1 MGCGMKAPWNAAAT
15 VLKHTAVV
23 APEITMVVNRHAP
36 REVGAVI
43 EKDGPASPA
52 RRPRTETPPPAAK
65 HSDRDS
71 GSESKSYSQHDAGR
85 RRQQNVAGIGAKHR
99 PPDGPG
105 IVVGNVNHG
114 RIDRENLNHAA
125 LCNHALLRRRHQPI
139 ILLRLQP
146 HGLDSVHSV
155 AWLVVIGVTELGRP
169 SRISRQI
176 IEDGGKCCEAFDGR
190 VPRHA
195 VRRGRALIRGQ
206 THVLVQP
213 GIRCGN
219 LVRIRGSGQYLGHQ
233 RVRIERDGGHELIQL
248 IRVQFDVRAPGR
260 LRVDIQ
266 LGRRYQQRAQHEDHR
281 SASGRV
287 LGNCASRSHCR
298 PP

>member
-1 MGCGMKAPWNAAAT
+1 MSCRVKASRDAAAAMF
-15 VLKHTAVV
+15 KDSSVV
-23 APEITMVVNRHAP
+23 APEITMVVHRHAP
-36 REVGAVI
+36 REIGAVI
-43 EKDGPASPA
+43 EKDGSAPPGRS
-52 RRPRTETPPPAAK
+52 PRTESPAPVTPEAN
-65 HSDRDS
+65 RDS

-85 RRQQNVAGIGAKHR
+85 RRQQNVAGIGDKHR
-99 PPDGPG
+99 PPDGPR

-114 RIDRENLNHAA
+114 RIDRENLNYAA
-125 LCNHALLRRRHQPI
+125 LCNHTLLRRRHQPI

-146 HGLDSVHSV
+146 HGLDSVHRV
-155 AWLVVIGVTELGRP
+155 ARLVVIGVTELGRP
-169 SRISRQI
+169 SRVSRQI
-176 IEDGGKCCEAFDGR
+176 IEDGGKCCQAFDGR

-219 LVRIRGSGQYLGHQ
+219 LVRIRGGGQYLSHQ

-266 LGRRYQQRAQHEDHR
+266 LGHRYQQHAQHEDHR
-281 SASGRV
+281 SASAPI